1 MLFSLTNLSHVRNY
15 LKEFFCKKC
24 PFTIRMT
31 CRDGM
36 VKNETYKTLTDLYS
50 KNISLKVMKSVKLIS
65 ISKISP
71 PIWSWRLLQVDQK
84 ESQLYFKSLWD
95 ERVLFMFSLANGK
108 KQHGCIS
115 FFRSMSACVFLLKW
129 IFLPVNEDCCGCA
142 LKSFS
147 VWWLTLKTLK
157 ILPWRNLIFFF

>member
-1 MLFSLTNLSHVRNY
+1 MSWSHIRVNRLSTYIRYLRLIHTLLAFFLDQSFPCANY

-31 CRDGM
+31 CRDRM

-84 ESQLYFKSLWD
+84 ESKSYFKSLWD

-108 KQHGCIS
+108 KQHDCIS
-115 FFRSMSACVFLLKW
+115 FFRSMSACVFLLK
-129 IFLPVNEDCCGCA
+129 
-142 LKSFS
+142 
-147 VWWLTLKTLK
+147 
-157 ILPWRNLIFFF
+157 